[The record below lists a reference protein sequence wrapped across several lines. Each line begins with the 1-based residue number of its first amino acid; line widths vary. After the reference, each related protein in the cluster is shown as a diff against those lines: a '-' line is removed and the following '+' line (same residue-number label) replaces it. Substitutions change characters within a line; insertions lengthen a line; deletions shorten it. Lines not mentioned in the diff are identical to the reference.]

1 MVSRVDRLR
10 RRGVG
15 GKGAHPVPPETMKL
29 NPVLPDVLTGN
40 VLSGRKLAAHVKAR
54 AGEVVE
60 NLRVHQ
66 GIQLCLAVV
75 LVGDD
80 PASAVYVRNK
90 VRACKKV
97 GLESR
102 SVVLPGDVS
111 QEVLLDQVRAL
122 NLDDSVDGILV
133 QLPLPGH
140 IDEDA
145 VIDAVHPSK
154 DVDGFH
160 PANLGLLLGRE
171 AVLQPCTPSGVMLM
185 LAAAGVPLTGARALV
200 VGRSVIVGRPM
211 TQLLIR
217 AHATVT
223 CAHRHTTNLAKLVS
237 ESDIVVVA
245 TGVPHLIK
253 GEWVKDGAVL
263 IDVGIN
269 RRDDGS
275 LTGDIEFDEAVKRA
289 SAITPVPGGVGPM
302 TIAMLMWNTTLAA
315 RLRRGVASG
324 GPVSPL

>member
-1 MVSRVDRLR
+1 M
-10 RRGVG
+10 G

>member
-1 MVSRVDRLR
+1 
-10 RRGVG
+10 
-15 GKGAHPVPPETMKL
+15 MKL
-29 NPVLPDVLTGN
+29 DPVLPDVLSGN
-40 VLSGRKLAAHVKAR
+40 VLSGRKLAAHVKNRVA
-54 AGEVVE
+54 EVVE
-60 NLRVHQ
+60 NLRLHQ
-66 GIQLCLAVV
+66 GVELCLAVV

-90 VRACKKV
+90 VRSCKKV
-97 GLESR
+97 GIESR
-102 SVVLPGDVS
+102 SVVLPSDVS
-111 QEVLLDQVRAL
+111 QAALIEQVRLL
-122 NLDDSVDGILV
+122 NLDDSVDGVLV
-133 QLPLPGH
+133 QLPLPEH

-145 VIDAVHPSK
+145 VIDAVDPAK

-171 AVLQPCTPSGVMLM
+171 AQLQPCTPAGVMLM
-185 LAAAGVPLTGARALV
+185 LAAAGVPLKGARTLV

-223 CAHRHTTNLAKLVS
+223 CAHRHTTNLPELVA
-237 ESDIVVVA
+237 ESDVVVVA

-253 GEWVKDGAVL
+253 GDWVKEGAVI

-269 RRDDGS
+269 RREDGS
-275 LTGDIEFDEAVKRA
+275 LTGDVEFEEAVKKA
-289 SAITPVPGGVGPM
+289 AAITPVPGGVGPM

-324 GPVSPL
+324 GIVSPL